1 MAEHDCHG
9 WMAEQTGGRTCQ
21 RQTTFTALI
30 SSIDYNRNQFVHFY
44 IAIISNRTYVYLS
57 EGSIPWSNIFFYC
70 AWAWLDGRTGLPRLD
85 GRTCQRQTTF
95 TTLISSIDYN
105 RNQFVHFYIAIIS
118 NRTYV
123 YLSEGSIPWSNIF
136 FLLHVGMVGWQ
147 NRTATVGWQNR
158 PVAEHVIG
166 RLPLQP

>member
-1 MAEHDCHG
+1 VRIRSLGLICFFIARGHGWMAEQDCHG
-9 WMAEQTGGRTCQ
+9 WMAEQTGCRTCQ

-30 SSIDYNRNQFVHFY
+30 SSIDYN
-44 IAIISNRTYVYLS
+44 L
-57 EGSIPWSNIFFYC
+57 
-70 AWAWLDGRTGLPRLD
+70 
-85 GRTCQRQTTF
+85 
-95 TTLISSIDYN
+95 
-105 RNQFVHFYIAIIS
+105 NQFVHFYIAIIS

-147 NRTATVGWQNR
+147 NMTATVGWQNR
-158 PVAEHVIG
+158 PVAEHVRG